1 MKNFQILN
9 KNLFHNIIYFFLP
22 LFLLILALILF
33 SLDTYF
39 KESLLKIQILPS
51 PLPPLTVSRYP
62 ILKQQFSPLISAKG
76 AVIVDPE
83 TKVVLF
89 AKNPNLRFSSASTT
103 KIMTAITALQA
114 FSLNQEMVVFEH
126 INDGSVIGLKIHE
139 RMTFENLL
147 YGMLLPSGNDAAL
160 TIAQNYQGGLKEF
173 IKKMNQNAKDW
184 YLYNTHFEDP
194 TGLDDGNFT
203 TSVDLARLASVAKK
217 NPTFSKVVS
226 TKNKIIT
233 DVSGTEK
240 YDLENLNKLLG
251 IDGIDGIKTGY
262 TEEAGQVLVT
272 SKTYFDPLENKKRS
286 IIVVVMGS
294 QDRFSDTQNLLNL
307 ASGNITYLSIHP

>member
-39 KESLLKIQILPS
+39 KESLLKVQILPS

-62 ILKQQFSPLISAKG
+62 ILKEQFSPQVSAKG

-126 INDGSVIGLKIHE
+126 INEGSVIGLKIGE

-160 TIAQNYQGGLKEF
+160 TIAQNYPGGLKEF

-217 NPTFSKVVS
+217 NPAFSKVVS

-251 IDGIDGIKTGY
+251 IDGIDGVKTGY

-294 QDRFSDTQNLLNL
+294 LDRFSDTQNLLNL

>member
-1 MKNFQILN
+1 MKNFRILN
-9 KNLFHNIIYFFLP
+9 KNLFYSIIYVFLP
-22 LFLLILALILF
+22 FFLLILALILF

-39 KESLLKIQILPS
+39 KEALLKIKILSS

-62 ILKQQFSPLISAKG
+62 ILKEQFIPQISAKG
-76 AVIVDPE
+76 AVVLDPE
-83 TKVVLF
+83 TKVVLY

-103 KIMTAITALQA
+103 KIMTALTALQT
-114 FSLNQEMVVFEH
+114 FNLNQELVVFEQF
-126 INDGSVIGLKIHE
+126 NKGSVIGLRIGEK
-139 RMTFENLL
+139 MTFENLL
-147 YGMLLPSGNDAAL
+147 YGMLLPSGNDVAL
-160 TIAQNYQGGLKEF
+160 TVAQNYPGGLKKF
-173 IKKMNQNAKDW
+173 VKKMNKNAKDW

-194 TGLDDGNFT
+194 TGLNDGNFT
-203 TSVDLARLASVAKK
+203 TSVDLARLAAVSKK
-217 NPTFSKVVS
+217 NPIFSKVVS
-226 TKNKIIT
+226 TKNKSIT

-272 SKTYFDPLENKKRS
+272 SKTYFDTGENKKRS

-294 QDRFSDTQNLLNL
+294 VDRFSDTQSLLNL